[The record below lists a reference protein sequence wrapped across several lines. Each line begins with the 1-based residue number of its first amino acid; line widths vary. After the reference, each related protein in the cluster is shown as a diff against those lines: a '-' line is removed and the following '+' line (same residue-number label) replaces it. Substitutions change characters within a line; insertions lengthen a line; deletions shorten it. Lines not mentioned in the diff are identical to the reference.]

1 MKRVTIVL
9 CVTALFQ
16 VTLQAQTPPA
26 DISHSAISGLNPLPI
41 SRDQLTVAVRAQE
54 RPNTKVLQQAWNYYQ
69 QWQGTWQPN
78 HVKPTPA
85 EKKEVESFTEN
96 LLQKLPV
103 LASAEK
109 LGQQSVDLDRFKD
122 SIKVGSQDFKSCTQ
136 TEGTQTLKALVLMGL
151 TEHELDIPDGVKIA
165 HPLLMKLLAR
175 TPIDPDLY
183 SLYARLS
190 LDARQ
195 NPAAWQAVRIATF
208 LRPDPTDSD
217 LEFLCFVGSIA
228 AKDQRPAIKLM
239 LREVAHDP
247 AQIERVVARTEILFT
262 DKAKSIFT
270 PLGAQPKLP

>member
-1 MKRVTIVL
+1 MRRPTIVF

-16 VTLQAQTPPA
+16 VFVQAQTPPA
-26 DISHSAISGLNPLPI
+26 DASKSAISGLNPLPI
-41 SRDQLTVAVRAQE
+41 SREQLTMAVRAQE
-54 RPNTKVLQQAWNYYQ
+54 LPNTKVLQQAWNYYQ
-69 QWQGTWQPN
+69 KWQGTWQTN
-78 HVKPTPA
+78 HVKPTLA
-85 EKKEVESFTEN
+85 EKKEVESFTEV

-103 LASAEK
+103 LAAAEK
-109 LGQQSVDLDRFKD
+109 LGQQSVDLDRFRN
-122 SIKVGSQDFKSCTQ
+122 SIKVGSQEFKSCAQ

-195 NPAAWQAVRIATF
+195 NPAAWQAVRMATF
-208 LRPDPTDSD
+208 LRPDQADSD
-217 LEFLCFVGSIA
+217 LEFLCFIGSIA
-228 AKDQRPAIKLM
+228 AKDQWPAIKLM

-247 AQIERVVARTEILFT
+247 AQVERVVARVEVLFT
-262 DKAKSIFT
+262 DKAKPIFT